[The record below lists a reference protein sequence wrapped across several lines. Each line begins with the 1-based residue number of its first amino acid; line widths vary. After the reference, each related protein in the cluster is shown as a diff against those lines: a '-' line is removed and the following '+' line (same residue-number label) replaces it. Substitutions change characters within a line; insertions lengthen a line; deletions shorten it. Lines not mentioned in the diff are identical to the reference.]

1 MGDGFI
7 TLLKEK
13 RDSRIKVS
21 KVEEKEIAKHYRQ
34 QLKILEQKRLDGQ
47 QGQLTFESWQ

>member
-1 MGDGFI
+1 MGDGFM